1 MAKGKPKING
11 TGRGRRA
18 NRGRGG
24 CSTTRSTG
32 RGRRTSTR
40 GTGMGRNRR
49 R

>member
-1 MAKGKPKING
+1 MAKRRKGVPLNNG

-32 RGRRTSTR
+32 KGGRKK
-40 GTGMGRNRR
+40 
-49 R
+49 